1 MNAFDKF
8 LQDNI
13 GQVVVRKVWTNTN
26 STKNQCTIQFAVAVN
41 RNTIPQEFFKNDSA
55 GNNGA
60 PLNKLVASV
69 QAGVNTIMTFT
80 ALLSANIDMVQDVL
94 GSVNKDWSG
103 ETEGFIKAEEVFDA
117 ALFEDGT
124 RVVLNAWRCTKAN
137 PYASSQSPVVNPTN
151 GQVMTLNGKNLY
163 LHTTVDVGTQHT
175 FTFGGDALAPWIRQ
189 PQTVEVTEAADVLSE
204 LGLV

>member
-13 GQVVVRKVWTNTN
+13 GHVVVRKVWTNTN

-55 GNNGA
+55 GNST

-69 QAGVNTIMTFT
+69 QTSASTNMTFT
-80 ALLSANIDMVQDVL
+80 ALLSANIDMVQDAL
-94 GSVNKDWSG
+94 GSVNKDWSA

-117 ALFEDGT
+117 GLFADGS
-124 RVVLNAWRCTKAN
+124 RVIISAWRCTKAN

-151 GQVMTLNGKNLY
+151 GQVMTLNGKSLY

-175 FTFGGDALAPWIRQ
+175 FTFGGDALAPWISQ
-189 PQTVEVTEAADVLSE
+189 PKEVEVNEATNVLSE